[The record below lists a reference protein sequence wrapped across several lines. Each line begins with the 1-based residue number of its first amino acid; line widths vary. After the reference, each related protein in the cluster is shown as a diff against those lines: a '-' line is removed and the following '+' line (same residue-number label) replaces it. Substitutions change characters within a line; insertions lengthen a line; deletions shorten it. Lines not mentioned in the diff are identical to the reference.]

1 MAITPEQ
8 IEAVSQMIKAIGG
21 FDRLR
26 EMLAVI
32 KQVGGVKKLKDSLD
46 TMAVD
51 EPDDGTL

>member
-1 MAITPEQ
+1 
-8 IEAVSQMIKAIGG
+8 MIKAIGG